1 MLILI
6 LKKKLNFERFDEKY
20 KQTFAVICAKVFEE
34 KYDFRYGI
42 ALSIPV
48 LVTELLT
55 MAMYAI
61 KVVFYHNKDLKDCIV
76 TSSPEL
82 RRMLLVSHG
91 TLCLLDGIDAGVRSG
106 GNLVNFLLRTNL
118 IAWVRFGHLAL
129 KEIYSW
135 YRAGEIDP
143 EKVDEYMEKE
153 GLIEINKFDK
163 Y

>member
-1 MLILI
+1 
-6 LKKKLNFERFDEKY
+6 
-20 KQTFAVICAKVFEE
+20 
-34 KYDFRYGI
+34 
-42 ALSIPV
+42 
-48 LVTELLT
+48 
-55 MAMYAI
+55 MYAI

-76 TSSPEL
+76 TNSYEL

-135 YRAGEIDP
+135 YHAGEIDP